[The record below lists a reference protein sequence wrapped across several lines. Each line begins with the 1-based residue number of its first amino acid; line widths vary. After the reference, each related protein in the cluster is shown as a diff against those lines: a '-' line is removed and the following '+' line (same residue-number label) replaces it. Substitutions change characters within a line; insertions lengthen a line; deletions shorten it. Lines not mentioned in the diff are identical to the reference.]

1 VFHVSDAADRDEAMT
16 EGSFEEFYAATYL
29 RLLKQLVLVTGDPG
43 DAEDLLQEA
52 YARAAVRWKHLRD
65 YDRPEAWVRRVALH
79 LAADAARRARRR
91 AAALLRLR
99 LSPSP
104 PVELSADSLDLAKAL
119 RALSLGQRQ
128 AVVLYHL
135 VGLSVQEV
143 AEQLD
148 VPVGTV
154 KARLARGR
162 AALARRLT
170 TDVLEV
176 LHDDR

>member
-1 VFHVSDAADRDEAMT
+1 MT

-29 RLLKQLVLVTGDPG
+29 RLLKQLVLVTGDAG

-99 LSPSP
+99 LPP
-104 PVELSADSLDLAKAL
+104 PVELSPDSLDLAKAL

-143 AEQLD
+143 AEQLG

-170 TDVLEV
+170 ADELEV